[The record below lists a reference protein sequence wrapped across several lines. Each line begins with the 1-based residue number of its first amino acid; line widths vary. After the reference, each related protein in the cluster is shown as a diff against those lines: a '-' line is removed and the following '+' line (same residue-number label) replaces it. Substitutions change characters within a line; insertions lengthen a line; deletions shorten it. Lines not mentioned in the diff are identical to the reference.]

1 MRLFYTL
8 KVEWKMGESV
18 TPFRDIDELKM
29 SFNHIKIW
37 FTAGM
42 GFFTDAYDL
51 FIIGAVLDVFNKTSI
66 AGFNPATKI
75 LGMPASGFIG
85 ASAIFAAVV
94 GQLLFGFIADR
105 LGRKTV
111 YGVEASLLALGAILS
126 ALSPNLY
133 WLIAF
138 RFLQGIGIGGDY
150 PISATIMSEYSN
162 RKDRGKL
169 VALVFANQGFGSVA
183 AVLVGLASVIAL
195 PPALAWRVMLGLGA
209 IPAASVIY
217 LRRKIPETPRYSLLS
232 KGNRDEA
239 VKAGE
244 TLGVKV
250 GLKSVS
256 SKRYGFGEFARKYG
270 STLLIT
276 SITWFLVDM
285 ALYGTGVFS
294 GPIVST
300 FLPIKSTLSV
310 TDQIAGLILD
320 AGLPFFVGFIGYF
333 TAVALMDRLGRRVI
347 QIQGFIGMA
356 VFYTVVALVMV
367 TAGTKI
373 TGFLVP
379 TQLALLFYVLTYFFI
394 DFGPNTTTFV
404 VPAEVFPTN
413 YRTTGHGISAAS
425 GKMGAAITT
434 FLFPTLLVIMGV
446 KNIMLMLAVLS
457 VVGALITIPLR
468 EPKQSVLEDASREE
482 LVGEELKH

>member
-1 MRLFYTL
+1 
-8 KVEWKMGESV
+8 
-18 TPFRDIDELKM
+18 M

-66 AGFNPATKI
+66 AGFNPAAKI

-94 GQLLFGFIADR
+94 SQLLFGFVADR
-105 LGRKTV
+105 VGRKTV
-111 YGVEASLLALGAILS
+111 YCVKASLLALGAILS

-150 PISATIMSEYSN
+150 PVSATIMSEYSN
-162 RKDRGKL
+162 RNDRGKL

-195 PPALAWRVMLGLGA
+195 PPVLAWRVMLGLGA
-209 IPAASVIY
+209 IPATSVIY

-239 VKAGE
+239 AKAGE

-256 SKRYGFGEFARKYG
+256 SKRYGFAEFARKHG

-276 SITWFLVDM
+276 SITWFLLDM
-285 ALYGTGVFS
+285 AFYGTGVFS

-300 FLPIKSTLSV
+300 FLPVKSTLSV

-320 AGLPFFVGFIGYF
+320 AGLPS
-333 TAVALMDRLGRRVI
+333 LWD
-347 QIQGFIGMA
+347 
-356 VFYTVVALVMV
+356 
-367 TAGTKI
+367 
-373 TGFLVP
+373 
-379 TQLALLFYVLTYFFI
+379 
-394 DFGPNTTTFV
+394 
-404 VPAEVFPTN
+404 
-413 YRTTGHGISAAS
+413 S
-425 GKMGAAITT
+425 
-434 FLFPTLLVIMGV
+434 
-446 KNIMLMLAVLS
+446 
-457 VVGALITIPLR
+457 
-468 EPKQSVLEDASREE
+468 
-482 LVGEELKH
+482 

>member
-1 MRLFYTL
+1 
-8 KVEWKMGESV
+8 
-18 TPFRDIDELKM
+18 
-29 SFNHIKIW
+29 
-37 FTAGM
+37 
-42 GFFTDAYDL
+42 
-51 FIIGAVLDVFNKTSI
+51 
-66 AGFNPATKI
+66 
-75 LGMPASGFIG
+75 
-85 ASAIFAAVV
+85 V

-105 LGRKTV
+105 VGRKTV

-150 PISATIMSEYSN
+150 PVSATIMSEYSN

-239 VKAGE
+239 AKAGE

-276 SITWFLVDM
+276 SITWFLLDM
-285 ALYGTGVFS
+285 AFYGTGVFS

-300 FLPIKSTLSV
+300 FLPVKSTLSV

-356 VFYTVVALVMV
+356 VFYTAVALVMV
-367 TAGTKI
+367 TAGTKV

-379 TQLALLFYVLTYFFI
+379 TQLALMFYVLTYFFI

-434 FLFPTLLVIMGV
+434 FLFPTLLVTMGV